1 MLRTEWHVSPAVEL
15 QQQLRHLP
23 VAAALQLSVTAR
35 QLESQDQFLVLALGS
50 DNLLEVRVPE
60 LLEAVPCCMSAC
72 PVMLHAVHL
81 ASRLHPSLLS
91 TCTKAGTAHTSLLC
105 SGSPQGSCPSA
116 AVSPS
121 LKQDRHHLSACP
133 LQLPVAMQVS
143 VQLQTGLLML
153 RPAAGLD
160 SDEQTATW
168 IRQASPCCN
177 RA

>member
-60 LLEAVPCCMSAC
+60 LLEAVPCCMAAC

-81 ASRLHPSLLS
+81 ASPIAPITSEYMYQGWDGTYLTLVLRKPTGFLPQCCCVSQPQARPPPPLCLS
-91 TCTKAGTAHTSLLC
+91 PT
-105 SGSPQGSCPSA
+105 
-116 AVSPS
+116 
-121 LKQDRHHLSACP
+121 
-133 LQLPVAMQVS
+133 
-143 VQLQTGLLML
+143 
-153 RPAAGLD
+153 AAGCYAGLGAAAD
-160 SDEQTATW
+160 WPADAAPSS
-168 IRQASPCCN
+168 RPGF
-177 RA
+177 R